1 MLKYL
6 FILNSGCSCLR
17 HEKKT
22 YLFYDIET
30 TGLNKCFD
38 QILQFAAIR
47 TDASLNKLEQHE
59 IRIRLNLDI
68 IPSPT
73 AIITNRIS
81 VNKMLSGKP
90 EIEAIQEIHQL
101 MNNPGTISVGY
112 NTLGFDDEFLR
123 FSFYRN
129 LLPPYTH
136 QFNNQC
142 GRLDLF
148 PITILYYLYKSD
160 ILNWPT
166 PLNMKLENL
175 SKMNKLAHGQ
185 AHDAMVDVN
194 ACISLA
200 KKFMAHKKMW
210 QYVIGYFDKKIDTHR
225 LIQLPIAIKS
235 AFSHHPAGLLIQG
248 NFGSTL
254 AYQAPVIGLGPHKH
268 YKNQYIWLR
277 LDCEELSNTT
287 KKTIPETTYSIR
299 KIAGVQPIVLP
310 AFKRYLHHL
319 SPKRFQLANE
329 NKQWL
334 VAHPDIFQSICDYYQ
349 NFIYPNVPNLD
360 SDAALYKIGFS
371 TPYEEFLF
379 KRFHLLSV
387 VEEKEKIAFK
397 FPNPIRREQ
406 ALRLIGRNYFNLLS
420 KKNQQKFFEYLK
432 NIYDC
437 EKNLSFDYQGKSRFT
452 RNDAL
457 KEIAFLRKEKIL
469 DAEQSIL
476 LDDLS
481 NYLLNKL
488 FKYQSN

>member
-1 MLKYL
+1 M
-6 FILNSGCSCLR
+6 
-17 HEKKT
+17 
-22 YLFYDIET
+22 ET

-47 TDASLNKLEQHE
+47 TDESLNELERHE
-59 IRIRLNLDI
+59 IRIRLNPDI

-81 VNKMLSGKP
+81 VAKMLSGKP
-90 EIEAIQEIHQL
+90 EIEAIREIHQL

-160 ILNWPT
+160 VLNWPN

-175 SKMNKLAHGQ
+175 SRMNQLAHGQ

-200 KKFMAHKKMW
+200 KKLMAHEEMW
-210 QYVIGYFDKKIDTHR
+210 QYVIGYFDKKIETHR
-225 LIQLPIAIKS
+225 LAQLPAAIKS
-235 AFSHHPAGLLIQG
+235 KFYHHREGILIQG

-268 YKNQYIWLR
+268 YKNQYVWLR
-277 LDCEELSNTT
+277 LDREELSTT
-287 KKTIPETTYSIR
+287 TEKTIPKTTYTIR
-299 KIAGVQPIVLP
+299 KVVGVQAIVLP
-310 AFKRYLHHL
+310 ALGRYLHHL
-319 SPKRFQLANE
+319 SLKRFQLANE

-334 VAHPDIFQSICDYYQ
+334 AAHPNIFQSICDYHQ

-360 SDAALYKIGFS
+360 PDAALYEIGFS

-379 KRFHLLSV
+379 QRFHLAV
-387 VEEKEKIAFK
+387 PEEKEKIVFE

-406 ALRLIGRNYFNLLS
+406 ALRLIGRHYWDLLC
-420 KKNQQKFFEYLK
+420 KENQQKFSDYLK
-432 NIYDC
+432 HAYDG
-437 EKNLSFDYQGKSRFT
+437 EKNLSFDYRGRIRLT
-452 RNDAL
+452 RNNAL
-457 KEIAFLRKEKIL
+457 KEIAFLRKEKKL

-476 LDDLS
+476 LDDLTD
-481 NYLLNKL
+481 YLLKKI
-488 FKYQSN
+488 F